1 MQGIGSNCETP
12 EIHEHRVQFN
22 RVLAVRPLSQRNTFW
37 GAVAAAT
44 WFESLAVASRPLQR
58 RLAETNLNPSWSAK
72 HASET
77 AVIFQFFGIG
87 E

>member
-1 MQGIGSNCETP
+1 MLNKTEQAPVFT
-12 EIHEHRVQFN
+12 R
-22 RVLAVRPLSQRNTFW
+22 RRNVIAASLCRGV

-44 WFESLAVASRPLQR
+44 WFR
-58 RLAETNLNPSWSAK
+58 RLAETNLNPGWFAK
-72 HASET
+72 HGSET

>member
-1 MQGIGSNCETP
+1 VVVSLCRG
-12 EIHEHRVQFN
+12 V
-22 RVLAVRPLSQRNTFW
+22 

-44 WFESLAVASRPLQR
+44 WFESLLAVASRPLHR
-58 RLAETNLNPSWSAK
+58 LLAETNLNPSWSAK

-77 AVIFQFFGIG
+77 AVIFHFFGIG